1 LARWPHS
8 THART
13 NTHAKGHPVKAA
25 RAPYIF
31 SCSFPFAPGNIICSE
46 PPRPKGKPAA
56 PSPGHFDGET
66 SERPLRPAVCLL
78 LRSTYCCRANT
89 GRGNMV
95 DREASSKRLEMR
107 VKSLSSVTVAE
118 EPNPSRDA
126 ATNMASPDV
135 DHIGSMVGAEDAF
148 PTGQMRRRVID
159 PPLGSKI
166 GYHELED
173 EKEDA
178 DEEWM
183 TGEASQVSGGGTR
196 GSSNWMLK
204 VVFPILLIAGII
216 CMHNWWTD
224 VKYHVSN
231 AAKAVSDVF
240 DRRALLEE
248 EEAEGRGQGRFS
260 EEEGA
265 VSAPLPD
272 KA

>member
-1 LARWPHS
+1 
-8 THART
+8 
-13 NTHAKGHPVKAA
+13 
-25 RAPYIF
+25 
-31 SCSFPFAPGNIICSE
+31 
-46 PPRPKGKPAA
+46 
-56 PSPGHFDGET
+56 
-66 SERPLRPAVCLL
+66 
-78 LRSTYCCRANT
+78 
-89 GRGNMV
+89 MV
-95 DREASSKRLEMR
+95 DREESSKRLEMR
-107 VKSLSSVTVAE
+107 VKSISSVTVAE

-135 DHIGSMVGAEDAF
+135 DHIGSMVGEEDAF
-148 PTGQMRRRVID
+148 PTGMRRRVIE

-183 TGEASQVSGGGTR
+183 TGEASHVSGGGTR
-196 GSSNWMLK
+196 GSNNWVLK
-204 VVFPILLIAGII
+204 VLFPILLIVGII

-248 EEAEGRGQGRFS
+248 EEAEGRWQGRFS
-260 EEEGA
+260 GEEGGA
-265 VSAPLPD
+265 ISAPLPD
-272 KA
+272 KAVYTVGLGETGATADSQA

>member
-1 LARWPHS
+1 AQHTRAHEYTRQGTPGEGGAYAVHFLLPLSVRSRKHHLFGTPS
-8 THART
+8 TEA
-13 NTHAKGHPVKAA
+13 
-25 RAPYIF
+25 
-31 SCSFPFAPGNIICSE
+31 
-46 PPRPKGKPAA
+46 
-56 PSPGHFDGET
+56 SPGHFDGET
-66 SERPLRPAVCLL
+66 TERPLRPGVCLL

-135 DHIGSMVGAEDAF
+135 DHIGSMVGQEDAF
-148 PTGQMRRRVID
+148 PTGMRRRVIE

-183 TGEASQVSGGGTR
+183 TGEA
-196 GSSNWMLK
+196 
-204 VVFPILLIAGII
+204 
-216 CMHNWWTD
+216 
-224 VKYHVSN
+224 
-231 AAKAVSDVF
+231 
-240 DRRALLEE
+240 
-248 EEAEGRGQGRFS
+248 
-260 EEEGA
+260 
-265 VSAPLPD
+265 
-272 KA
+272 